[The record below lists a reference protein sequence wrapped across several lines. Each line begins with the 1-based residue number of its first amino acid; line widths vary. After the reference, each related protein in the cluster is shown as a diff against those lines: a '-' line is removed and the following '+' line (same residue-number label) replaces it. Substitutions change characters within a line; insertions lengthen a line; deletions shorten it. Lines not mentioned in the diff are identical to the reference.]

1 MRLILRESLQ
11 GGGFI
16 CAGKTMKD
24 KLVVVFGGSG
34 FIGTHVVRALCKDG
48 WRVRVA
54 CRRPH
59 RALALQVNGQVGQ
72 VQLVQANIRMPASI
86 DRALEG
92 ADAVVNLVG
101 VLFEQ
106 GRQKFAGLHGRGAG
120 LVASRAAA
128 RGIGNFVHMSALGAS
143 ADSPSRYARSKAE
156 GEYKVREAIKDA
168 VILRPS
174 VVFGPGDGLF
184 ERFASMAVLSPVL
197 PLIGGG
203 HSRFSPLYVGD
214 LARAVLAALDMRS
227 AKGKTFA
234 LGGPEVMTLKQIMQL
249 VVHTI
254 RRRRLLLP
262 VPWFVANGL
271 GLGGEIMGTVPFV
284 EPFLT
289 RDQVLLLK
297 SDNVVDDT
305 MAGMADLGTGE
316 LETAQAIVPGYL
328 ARYRKHGQFNDE
340 VTA

>member
-1 MRLILRESLQ
+1 MALTLGQVLLQ
-11 GGGFI
+11 
-16 CAGKTMKD
+16 AGQTMKD

-34 FIGTHVVRALCKDG
+34 FLGTHIVRALCKDG

-86 DRALEG
+86 DRALQG

-101 VLFEQ
+101 VLFEE
-106 GRQKFAGLHGRGAG
+106 GRQKFTSLHVRGAG

-128 RGIGNFVHMSALGAS
+128 HGIANLVHMSALGAD
-143 ADSPSRYARSKAE
+143 ATSPSRYARSKAE
-156 GEYKVREAIKDA
+156 GETRVRDAVPDA

-184 ERFASMAVLSPVL
+184 ERFAALAVLSPVL

-203 HSRFSPLYVGD
+203 HSRFQPLYAGD
-214 LARAVLAALDMRS
+214 LARAVLAALNTPQAR
-227 AKGKTFA
+227 GTIFA
-234 LGGPEVMTLKQIMQL
+234 LGGPEVMTLKQIMEL

-262 VPWFVANGL
+262 VPWFAANLL
-271 GLGGEIMGTVPFV
+271 GWAGEIAGALPFV
-284 EPFLT
+284 TPFLT

-297 SDNVVDDT
+297 SDNVVDDS
-305 MAGMADLGTGE
+305 MPGLADLGVTG
-316 LETAQAIVPGYL
+316 LETAQAIVPDYL
-328 ARYRKHGQFNDE
+328 VRYRPHGQFNDE
-340 VTA
+340 VLA